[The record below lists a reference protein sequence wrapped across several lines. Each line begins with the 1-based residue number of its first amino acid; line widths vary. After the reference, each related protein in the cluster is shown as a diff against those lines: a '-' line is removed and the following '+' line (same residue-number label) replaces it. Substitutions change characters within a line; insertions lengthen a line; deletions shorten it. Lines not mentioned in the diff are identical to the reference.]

1 LKLETR
7 ERRLLA
13 IIAALV
19 LVPALAYL
27 AGSLANREPG
37 RVVSAPADETATVT
51 ATAQTV
57 EESAAEPAPEPEPEI
72 PQPLIRL
79 VSIESGDNLMS
90 VLVSAGAER
99 FDAHVAIQSLQ
110 GVYNP
115 RRDLRVGDELAVT
128 LDPVT
133 DNDAGSTENVNGGLG
148 YVLSSLRLPVAYDR
162 EVIVDRNEDGGF
174 VAREVILPL
183 QTEMVSTQGT
193 IDSSLFV
200 NARDAGVPISVLV
213 ELIRIFSF
221 DVDFQRDIWNNDS
234 FEVMYE
240 RQRNDE
246 GQVVNNGEI
255 LYAKLTLRGTELP
268 LYRYETPEG
277 NLDYFNAKGESVRK
291 ALMKTPI
298 DGARLSS
305 RFGKRKHPI
314 LGYTKIH
321 AGVDFAAP
329 TGTPVYAAG
338 DGTVVEAG
346 RKGTYGNY
354 VQIRHN
360 SSYST
365 TYAHLNA
372 FARGVR
378 KGKRVRQGQVI
389 AYVGTTGRSTGPHL
403 HYEVHRD
410 GQKINPLGLKLPS
423 GEKLKGKTL
432 ETFQAWRQE
441 LDTRFAALQDP
452 ALVAQNTH
460 SNCPDGDNAG
470 DCTDGA
476 KTVSD

>member
-1 LKLETR
+1 MKLETR
-7 ERRLLA
+7 KRRLLA
-13 IIAALV
+13 IITALV

-27 AGSLANREPG
+27 SGSLVNRDPG
-37 RVVSAPADETATVT
+37 WVVSTPADETATVT
-51 ATAQTV
+51 ARAQTV
-57 EESAAEPAPEPEPEI
+57 EEAAAEPAPKPEPKI
-72 PQPLIRL
+72 PQPLVRL
-79 VSIESGDNLMS
+79 VSIKSGDNLMTA
-90 VLVSAGAER
+90 LVSAGAER
-99 FDAHVAIQSLQ
+99 FDAHAAIQSLQ

-115 RRDLRVGDELAVT
+115 RRDLRVGDELTVT
-128 LDPVT
+128 LNPIT
-133 DNDAGSTENVNGGLG
+133 DNGAGITGNVNGGLG

-174 VAREVILPL
+174 VSREVILPL
-183 QTEMVSTQGT
+183 HTEMVRSGGT
-193 IDSSLFV
+193 IDISLFV

-240 RQRNDE
+240 RQRNDQ
-246 GQVVNNGEI
+246 GRLVNNGEI

-314 LGYTKIH
+314 LGYTKVH

-329 TGTPVYAAG
+329 SGTPVYAAG
-338 DGTVVEAG
+338 DGTILEAR

-365 TYAHLNA
+365 AYAHLNA

-432 ETFQAWRQE
+432 ESFQAWRQE
-441 LDTRFAALQDP
+441 LDTRFAALKDP

-460 SNCPDGDNAG
+460 SDCLEGANVG
-470 DCTDGA
+470 DCSDGA